1 MTIQQKWMAVHYE
14 KGNRC
19 VNPCNIYF
27 KLEKILSK
35 YVSLIGAVMVVV
47 MIKTQFLYNQ
57 ISLSIWTAWKVGLPQ
72 QNKDKVIQFKYQEI
86 DHSCLIEPF
95 SYLTY
100 MHWYKVFPPALMLV
114 YYEYCDDTNDIRVSS
129 SKIKVIRLLIL
140 SNISWSFW
148 PILRSVR
155 GLI

>member
-1 MTIQQKWMAVHYE
+1 MAVHYE

-47 MIKTQFLYNQ
+47 MIKTQFSYNQ

-86 DHSCLIEPF
+86 DHSCLIELF
-95 SYLTY
+95 FTSHI
-100 MHWYKVFPPALMLV
+100 HWYQIFPLASMLV
-114 YYEYCDDTNDIRVSS
+114 YQEYCDDTNEIRVSL
-129 SKIKVIRLLIL
+129 SKMNELCFLIS
-140 SNISWSFW
+140 SNIAWSFRQ
-148 PILRSVR
+148 ISCNVR
-155 GLI
+155 ELI

>member
-1 MTIQQKWMAVHYE
+1 MTIQHKWMAVHYE

-47 MIKTQFLYNQ
+47 MIKTQFSYNQ

-86 DHSCLIEPF
+86 DHSCLIEVF

-100 MHWYKVFPPALMLV
+100 TLVQNLSTSLHVSLSGILWWYKW
-114 YYEYCDDTNDIRVSS
+114 DKS
-129 SKIKVIRLLIL
+129 VII
-140 SNISWSFW
+140 
-148 PILRSVR
+148 
-155 GLI
+155 

>member
-1 MTIQQKWMAVHYE
+1 MTIQCKWMAVHYE

-47 MIKTQFLYNQ
+47 MIKTQFSYNQ

-86 DHSCLIEPF
+86 DHSCLIEVF

-100 MHWYKVFPPALMLV
+100 TLAQNLSNSLHVKLSGILWWYKW
-114 YYEYCDDTNDIRVSS
+114 D
-129 SKIKVIRLLIL
+129 K
-140 SNISWSFW
+140 
-148 PILRSVR
+148 SVT
-155 GLI
+155 I

>member
-1 MTIQQKWMAVHYE
+1 MQIETNLTIWYKRIAVHCE

-86 DHSCLIEPF
+86 DHSCLIEF
-95 SYLTY
+95 FLTSHI
-100 MHWYKVFPPALMLV
+100 HWYRIFPLAFMWV
-114 YYEYCDDTNDIRVSS
+114 YPDYCDDTNE
-129 SKIKVIRLLIL
+129 IRLLL
-140 SNISWSFW
+140 SK
-148 PILRSVR
+148 
-155 GLI
+155 